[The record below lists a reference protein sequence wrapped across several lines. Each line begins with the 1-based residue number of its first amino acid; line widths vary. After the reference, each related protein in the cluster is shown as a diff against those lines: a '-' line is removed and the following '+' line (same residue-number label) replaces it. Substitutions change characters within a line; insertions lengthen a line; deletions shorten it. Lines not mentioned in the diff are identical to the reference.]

1 MTIIRVIVNVVK
13 TLKRKCKC
21 NFGQTYSGANIKFG
35 YKLQWLLGYPT
46 SAYPPYHN
54 RHHHHR
60 NTQIFPG
67 GNNKATILTNVYF
80 VLNLYNFPCCIDV
93 HNLCID
99 VRCIVINN

>member
-1 MTIIRVIVNVVK
+1 MAWWA
-13 TLKRKCKC
+13 
-21 NFGQTYSGANIKFG
+21 GAQVASCRDR
-35 YKLQWLLGYPT
+35 LPVAMLL
-46 SAYPPYHN
+46 
-54 RHHHHR
+54 
-60 NTQIFPG
+60 TQIFPG

>member
-1 MTIIRVIVNVVK
+1 MAGLKSRLSGILDPNVG
-13 TLKRKCKC
+13 L
-21 NFGQTYSGANIKFG
+21 I
-35 YKLQWLLGYPT
+35 
-46 SAYPPYHN
+46 PPRRQ
-54 RHHHHR
+54 RHR
-60 NTQIFPG
+60 TQIFPG